1 LSTIDR
7 PERLT
12 LPPLVSGQR
21 LDRATFHERYK
32 AMPPEIRAELV
43 GGVVFMA
50 SPLGN
55 AHGELDRDLGG
66 WLFLYKK
73 STPGVFSPSNATTIL
88 EPGDEVQPDGQLRIR
103 EESGGSTRIID
114 GYVTGPPELVVEIGV
129 TSRAFDLGPKKAAYE
144 RAGVREYL
152 FIGIAPDDIHWFAL
166 RDGAF
171 VELKTDGDGLYR
183 SETFPGL
190 WLDPIALLSGDLDT
204 LILALDRGL
213 ATPEHAD
220 FVARLGV
227 GRWGRQP

>member
-1 LSTIDR
+1 LSTIDQIS
-7 PERLT
+7 
-12 LPPLVSGQR
+12 LPPLISGQR

-50 SPLGN
+50 SPVGYEHGRCDSEIAYWLG
-55 AHGELDRDLGG
+55 HYRR
-66 WLFLYKK
+66 K
-73 STPGVFSPSNATTIL
+73 TPGIDSAGNATTIL
-88 EPGDEVQPDGQLRIR
+88 EPGDEVQPDSQLRIR

-114 GYVTGPPELVVEIGV
+114 GYVTGPPELVVEIGAS
-129 TSRAFDLGPKKAAYE
+129 SRAFDLGPKKAAYE

-152 FIGIAPDDIHWFAL
+152 FIGIAPDDVHWFAL
-166 RDGAF
+166 RDGGF
-171 VELKTDGDGLYR
+171 VELRPGDDGLIR

-213 ATPEHAD
+213 ATPEHAA
-220 FVARLGV
+220 FVANLS
-227 GRWGRQP
+227 GRP